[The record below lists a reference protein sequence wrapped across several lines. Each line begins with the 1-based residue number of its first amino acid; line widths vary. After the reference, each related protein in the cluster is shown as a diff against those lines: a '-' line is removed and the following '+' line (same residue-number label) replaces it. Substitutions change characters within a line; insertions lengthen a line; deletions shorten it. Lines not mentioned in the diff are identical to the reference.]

1 MEVAEIMSMITNVGF
16 PIACCVVLF
25 MENNK
30 MQNTLAEV
38 VLSLQKLSDRIDDVA
53 NTIKGGN

>member
-1 MEVAEIMSMITNVGF
+1 MEVTEIMSMITNVGF

-30 MQNTLAEV
+30 MQNTLSEV
-38 VLSLQKLSDRIDDVA
+38 VLSLQKLSDRIDEVT
-53 NTIKGGN
+53 NTFKGGK